1 MVFPVVMYGCA
12 SQAIKKAE
20 CWRTDVFELWCWRRL
35 LKVPWTARKSNQV
48 NPKGNQSWTFTGRTD
63 VEAGAPVLWP
73 PDGKNWLTGKD
84 PDAGKNWRQEK
95 GMTEGKMVG
104 WHHRL
109 DGHEFELALRISDGQ
124 GSLVSCSP
132 WDCRVG
138 HNWVTELN

>member
-1 MVFPVVMYGCA
+1 MVFPVVMYGCE
-12 SQAIKKAE
+12 SRAIKKAE

-48 NPKGNQSWTFTGRTD
+48 NPKGNQSWIFTGRTD

-73 PDGKNWLTGKD
+73 PEGKNWLTGKD

-109 DGHEFELALRISDGQ
+109 DGPEFELALIISYGQ

-132 WDCRVG
+132 WGCRVG
-138 HNWVTELN
+138 HNWATELN